1 MTTKTSNWTRAT
13 RTLGAL
19 LICVLWATPANVLGQ
34 GTLSGNVSGSAGTF
48 TGPLAGDVTGPQGAT
63 VVSPLIARDAEIVP
77 AVLAADGA
85 GSGLD
90 ADLLDGLDSSELVGA
105 TGATGA
111 QGPAGND
118 GLPGGV
124 SGWEIVTVT
133 LEITIN
139 PGAFQNLVASCPTGK
154 KLTGGGGSAAVTINS
169 DFALVRSRPLDDDS
183 WQASWT
189 NVDTVARTEDFTTYA
204 ICADVS

>member
-1 MTTKTSNWTRAT
+1 MTITMSNWKRAT
-13 RTLGAL
+13 RTVGAL
-19 LICVLWATPANVLGQ
+19 LIGVLWATPTNVLGQ
-34 GTLSGNVSGSAGTF
+34 GTLAGNVSGSASSI
-48 TGPLAGDVTGPQGAT
+48 TGVLAGDVAGPQGAT
-63 VVSPLIARDAEIVP
+63 VVDPSIARNAEIFP

-90 ADLLDGLDSSELVGA
+90 ADLFDGLDSSGFV
-105 TGATGA
+105 GATGA

-118 GLPGGV
+118 GSPGGV

-139 PGAFQNLVASCPTGK
+139 PGAFQNLIASCPNGK
-154 KLTGGGGSAAVTINS
+154 KLTGGGGSAAVTIVS